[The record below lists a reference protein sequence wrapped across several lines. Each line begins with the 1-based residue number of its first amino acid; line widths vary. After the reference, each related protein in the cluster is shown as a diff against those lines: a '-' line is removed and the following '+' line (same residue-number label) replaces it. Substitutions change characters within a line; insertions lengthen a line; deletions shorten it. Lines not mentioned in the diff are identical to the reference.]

1 MRIFLNPILL
11 FCAAV
16 LLFVTLPVSTVIAQ
30 DAKEAKTKVAYKTKE
45 FCSNNSYS
53 SGDRVGYSE
62 IKEFTLLSSGTIRVD
77 GAKNG
82 GVSVRGEERSDVLVK
97 ACVQAWATSDEAARS
112 AVSKIQISTSGV
124 IKAANPDAENNWG
137 VSYEVRVP
145 RNSNLKLNAHNGG
158 ISVKSVDGTIEFE
171 TLNGGVNLY
180 DVSGDVR
187 GKTTNG
193 GVNVTLFGSG
203 WRGNGLDVET
213 KNGGINLS
221 IPESYAANIET
232 GTVNGG
238 YKSDIPSLNI
248 TTENIK
254 GDGYVRS
261 RSRTITTSLNGGG
274 APIRIIT
281 TNGGVRINSSDNSN
295 KN

>member
-1 MRIFLNPILL
+1 MRNFLNPKLL
-11 FCAAV
+11 FCAAM
-16 LLFVTLPVSTVIAQ
+16 LFFVILPVSMVTGQ
-30 DAKEAKTKVAYKTKE
+30 DAKETKSKAVYKTKE
-45 FCSNNSYS
+45 FCSNNNYN
-53 SGDRVGYSE
+53 SGDRVSYSE
-62 IKEFTLLSSGTIRVD
+62 VKEFTLQNSGTINVD
-77 GAKNG
+77 GARNG
-82 GVSVRGEERSDVLVK
+82 GISVRGEDRSDILVK

-112 AVSKIQISTSGV
+112 AVSKIQISTAGV
-124 IKAANPDAENNWG
+124 IKASNPDGENNWG

-158 ISVKSVDGTIEFE
+158 ISVKSVDGKIEFE

-187 GKTTNG
+187 GRTTNG
-193 GVNVTLFGSG
+193 GVNISLSGSG

-213 KNGGINLS
+213 KNGGVNLS

-238 YKSDIPSLNI
+238 FKSDIPSLNI
-248 TTENIK
+248 TTEDVK
-254 GDGYVRS
+254 GDGYGRS
-261 RSRTITTSLNGGG
+261 RSRRIITSLNGGG

-281 TNGGVRINSSDNSN
+281 TNGGVRINSSDSSN
-295 KN
+295 KY